1 MSRILLDTSGY
12 SAFKRDH
19 SEVLRQIQEASE
31 IYLNPVV
38 LGELRAGF
46 LKGSRLER
54 NLAELDEFLAGPRV
68 RVVVMDEDT
77 ASRYAAIL
85 RFLQDHGT
93 PIPTNDIWI
102 AASAMQHG
110 LTVVTTDGHFRRIPQ
125 IVKEI
130 FPP

>member
-19 SEVLRQIQEASE
+19 PEVLRQIQEASE
-31 IYLNPVV
+31 ILLNPVV
-38 LGELRAGF
+38 LGELRSGF

-54 NLAELDEFLAGPRV
+54 NLAELAEFLAGNRV
-68 RVVVMDEDT
+68 RIVVVDEDT
-77 ASRYAAIL
+77 APRYAVIL
-85 RFLQDHGT
+85 RFLQEQGT

-110 LTVVTTDGHFRRIPQ
+110 LKLVTTDQHFHRVPQ
-125 IVKEI
+125 IVTEV